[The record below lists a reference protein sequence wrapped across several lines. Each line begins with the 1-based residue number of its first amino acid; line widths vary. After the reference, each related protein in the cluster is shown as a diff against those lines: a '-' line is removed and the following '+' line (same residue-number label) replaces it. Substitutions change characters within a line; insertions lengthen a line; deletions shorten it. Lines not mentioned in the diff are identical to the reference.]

1 MKMTTM
7 TPEFLQQLMLATLL
21 ADRCDEN
28 GTDYE
33 ESTYEHGVR
42 DALQWVAG
50 VMGVP
55 PHNPQ
60 EYQDL
65 SMPLAAAKE
74 YLADRGGMELLRVWT
89 EVDMPSNSKVVD
101 PNNPVAQLMRTVESA
116 LNDEEMK
123 RACKTMGPTCRG
135 CPDCGPVMGDAT
147 YQEMFGKQQD
157 GV

>member
-50 VMGVP
+50 LMDAA
-55 PHNPQ
+55 PHNAD
-60 EYQDL
+60 EYKDL
-65 SMPLAAAKE
+65 SMPLAAAEE
-74 YLADRGGMELLRVWT
+74 YLAYRGGMELLRVWN
-89 EVDMPSNSKVVD
+89 EVDMPVYRHTD
-101 PNNPVAQLMRTVESA
+101 GSA
-116 LNDEEMK
+116 
-123 RACKTMGPTCRG
+123 CRG
-135 CPDCGPVMGDAT
+135 CPDCMPVMGHET
-147 YQEMFGKQQD
+147 YQEIFGQQQD

>member
-7 TPEFLQQLMLATLL
+7 TPEFLQQLMLATML
-21 ADRCDEN
+21 ADRCDET

-50 VMGVP
+50 LMDAT
-55 PHNPQ
+55 PHNAD
-60 EYQDL
+60 EYKDL
-65 SMPLAAAKE
+65 SMPLAAAEE

-89 EVDMPSNSKVVD
+89 EVDVD
-101 PNNPVAQLMRTVESA
+101 SG
-116 LNDEEMK
+116 
-123 RACKTMGPTCRG
+123 CKTMGPTCRG

-147 YQEMFGKQQD
+147 YQAMFGQQQD

>member
-89 EVDMPSNSKVVD
+89 DVDMPSDRKVVD

-116 LNDEEMK
+116 LD
-123 RACKTMGPTCRG
+123 
-135 CPDCGPVMGDAT
+135 
-147 YQEMFGKQQD
+147 D

>member
-1 MKMTTM
+1 MITM

-21 ADRCDEN
+21 AERSEQD

-33 ESTYEHGVR
+33 DGTYEQGVR

-50 VMGVP
+50 VMAVP

-65 SMPLAAAKE
+65 SMPLAAAEE
-74 YLADRGGMELLRVWT
+74 YLADRGGMELMRVWT
-89 EVDMPSNSKVVD
+89 EVELEGERKSVD
-101 PNNPVAQLMRTVESA
+101 QNHPAAQLIRQVERA
-116 LNDEEMK
+116 LD
-123 RACKTMGPTCRG
+123 
-135 CPDCGPVMGDAT
+135 
-147 YQEMFGKQQD
+147 D